1 MLSMSSQG
9 STTAID
15 LSVLPGEVV
24 DFSLDAS
31 GTRAAMILRIDGT
44 PRFGLASLAGGNQ
57 LTGWQEIHLMASQ
70 EAELADAV
78 SLDWTGEVSVA
89 VIANAGSGTS
99 VFVVNEDGSEVTDL
113 GPLSVTPVQVT
124 ALPRPGGDSVAV
136 RTGDGVVLLYEQHSA
151 WQQARTPMAWISY
164 PG

>member
-1 MLSMSSQG
+1 M
-9 STTAID
+9 
-15 LSVLPGEVV
+15 
-24 DFSLDAS
+24 
-31 GTRAAMILRIDGT
+31 
-44 PRFGLASLAGGNQ
+44 
-57 LTGWQEIHLMASQ
+57 
-70 EAELADAV
+70 
-78 SLDWTGEVSVA
+78 
-89 VIANAGSGTS
+89 
-99 VFVVNEDGSEVTDL
+99 FVVNEDGSEVTDL